1 MFFAALLFATS
12 FEPLG
17 FWLAAPIAYALFLRR
32 ISSRAYSAASYS
44 AALYRDVF
52 IFAFLSSLITLVWAG
67 KYVGFIPLAFL
78 ALLHGLFYLP
88 LALLRR
94 YTSNVLLFIPAILVI
109 EEIRARFPFAGFSW
123 MRIAFSQ
130 ADAPYLAIVS
140 VGGVT
145 LLSAWVLFISLIFTK
160 IRVKRI
166 ALALI
171 LILSPLLLSHSPDPV
186 GILSYAGVQGNTPT
200 VGLGFNDRA
209 KAVFNLHV
217 RTTKEMITTKPDL
230 IIWPEN
236 AIDVDPFTNLD
247 VQQSIESITSTFA
260 APLIAGAV
268 TRTSGKLEN
277 VSVMYNVNGEVA
289 SLYSKQYLTPF
300 GEYIPLR
307 SIARLVSP
315 FVDNVSDFSQGERT
329 DVHRVETIDIAPV
342 ICYELLSDSLVR
354 NAAARSQAFVVQ
366 TNSATF
372 AGTSESAQQLNITRI
387 RAVENA
393 REIVS
398 ISTIGISAHI
408 DINGHVTQ
416 QTPENVQAIL
426 EGQLQGVKNQS
437 IASRLGST
445 ATPLA
450 LVISFSPFALR
461 RIRPS

>member
-1 MFFAALLFATS
+1 MFIAALIFAAS
-12 FEPLG
+12 FEPIG
-17 FWLAAPIAYALFLRR
+17 FWLSAPLAYALFLRA
-32 ISSRAYSAASYS
+32 ITSRTYNP
-44 AALYRDVF
+44 ALFAHVF
-52 IFAFLSSLITLVWAG
+52 IFAFVSSLLTLVWAG
-67 KYVGFIPLAFL
+67 KYVGFVPLAFL

-94 YTSNVLLFIPAILVI
+94 YTSSVLLFVPAILII

-130 ADAPYLAIVS
+130 ADAPYLAIAS

-145 LLSAWVLFISLIFTK
+145 LLSAWVLFISLLLTK
-160 IRVKRI
+160 LSIRMLGVVLTLL
-166 ALALI
+166 LA
-171 LILSPLLLSHSPDPV
+171 PLLITQTPNAV
-186 GILSYAGVQGNTPT
+186 GSISYAGVQGNTPA
-200 VGLGFNDRA
+200 VGLEFNDRA

-217 RTTKEMITTKPDL
+217 DTTKELVSGKPDV

-236 AIDVDPFTNLD
+236 AIDVDPFANLD
-247 VQQSIESITSTFA
+247 VQQFIESVTTSFST
-260 APLIAGAV
+260 PLIAGAV
-268 TRTSGKLEN
+268 SRYSGKLEN
-277 VSVMYNVNGEVA
+277 ISVMYDQSGEVV

-315 FVDNVSDFSQGERT
+315 FVDNVSDFSPGERV
-329 DVHRVETIDIAPV
+329 DIHRVGDIEIAPV
-342 ICYELLSDSLVR
+342 ICFELLSDSLVR
-354 NAAARSQAFVVQ
+354 DAALRSQALVVQ

-408 DINGHVTQ
+408 DINGRVTQ
-416 QTPENVQAIL
+416 RTPENVRAVL
-426 EGQLQGVKNQS
+426 KGQLQGVSNQTL
-437 IASRLGST
+437 ASHLGSI

-450 LVISFSPFALR
+450 LIISFFPYLLR
-461 RIRPS
+461 RIRSL